1 MSIEMPTR
9 VPMPNASAAMVK
21 LTHGARARTAL
32 GWSPAAGDGPPPLTQ
47 DGFGVHLYPDV
58 GCLMRLSTPV
68 AAAAGGDD
76 GDGKKKKAKA
86 GASATAAKASLTV
99 PKGTS
104 MVIECGAMIKPL
116 RGWAMISTF
125 AEPYGGVAIP
135 TATLVPKG
143 TEYIPRFVVMAVDAD
158 VTIDEDLPLGI
169 AALLA

>member
-1 MSIEMPTR
+1 MEGSVSR
-9 VPMPNASAAMVK
+9 VPMPNNSAAMVK

-47 DGFGVHLYPDV
+47 DGFGVHLYPDA
-58 GCLMRLSTPV
+58 GCLRRLVPPV
-68 AAAAGGDD
+68 PAGGDGED
-76 GDGKKKKAKA
+76 AKKAKKA
-86 GASATAAKASLTV
+86 KSSETVAKASLV
-99 PKGTS
+99 VKKGTS
-104 MVIECGAMIKPL
+104 AVIECGAMVKPL

>member
-1 MSIEMPTR
+1 MEGSVSR
-9 VPMPNASAAMVK
+9 VPMPNNSAAMVK

-47 DGFGVHLYPDV
+47 DGFGVHLYPDA
-58 GCLMRLSTPV
+58 GALRRLIPV
-68 AAAAGGDD
+68 VQDEEGK
-76 GDGKKKKAKA
+76 GKKKK
-86 GASATAAKASLTV
+86 TETVAKASLTV
-99 PKGTS
+99 LRGHS
-104 MVIECGAMIKPL
+104 VVIECGAMIKPL